1 MSIENPMLN
10 NEKEEGEIMKKRE
23 ATEKDAQFRANNEN
37 LNKWYMDLPAPV
49 ALAFLAFFGDKDKT
63 TAMDVMHEDA
73 NRENELR
80 DWEKELAKSG
90 LTIEDV
96 RKEFRSQ
103 GLSSF

>member
-1 MSIENPMLN
+1 MSMENPMN
-10 NEKEEGEIMKKRE
+10 NMSSEAEIMKERE

-37 LNKWYMDLPAPV
+37 LNKWYMDLPAP
-49 ALAFLAFFGDKDKT
+49 AAKAFLLFFGGKDKT
-63 TAMDVMHEDA
+63 TAMDIMHEDA

-96 RKEFRSQ
+96 RKEFHKHDS
-103 GLSSF
+103 L